1 MNNTIECLT
10 PDVKWFTR
18 TLPPCV
24 IKYKIKDEQ
33 LLSSLI
39 DAVDS
44 DGDRMRHQTNLAC
57 AMTSYRSQE
66 YSTHKSSFENTINL
80 FSEIFKQNNLKIEVV
95 DIWVA
100 KYVSQDYAKKHNHG
114 DALWSFCIYLNEG
127 KDFPPIELEGYGK
140 VKAEK
145 GLVIFFPYW
154 VFHSVESKE
163 FEGARYVCAGNIY
176 TKGQR

>member
-1 MNNTIECLT
+1 MYCMHCATMRLHMRARLLYKLMRASNQFHCLT
-10 PDVKWFTR
+10 LPD
-18 TLPPCV
+18 L
-24 IKYKIKDEQ
+24 
-33 LLSSLI
+33 
-39 DAVDS
+39 
-44 DGDRMRHQTNLAC
+44 G
-57 AMTSYRSQE
+57 
-66 YSTHKSSFENTINL
+66 SFENTINL

-145 GLVIFFPYW
+145 GLVIFFPSW